1 MVIKKIQSIQFLVG
15 FKLQTAFQ
23 INLLAG
29 LLGYRYVVGFNNESF
44 KVVIGHALVQAI
56 GGVK

>member
-1 MVIKKIQSIQFLVG
+1 MVG

-29 LLGYRYVVGFNNESF
+29 LLGFRYVAGFNNESF
-44 KVVIGHALVQAI
+44 KVVIGHAVVRAI
-56 GGVK
+56 GGVKEISRILCLI